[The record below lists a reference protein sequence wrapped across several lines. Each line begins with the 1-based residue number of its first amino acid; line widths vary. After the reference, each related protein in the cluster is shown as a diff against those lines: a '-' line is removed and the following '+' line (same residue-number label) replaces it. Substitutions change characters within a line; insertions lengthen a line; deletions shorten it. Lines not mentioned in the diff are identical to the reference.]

1 MLIAN
6 LIVVI
11 TLATLALYST
21 NIVTSAVSDSEC
33 VGVPQICSNILWNVT
48 ANATLAGRNDTFQQI
63 NSTLKAIR
71 ELANVQKECLS
82 AIQRLM
88 CINATRDCNNNTNSS
103 TSLIQ
108 QSCMVVDQ
116 NCTQSEVVARTY
128 SSRFC
133 PQNDSSSNN
142 SECLKVTLA
151 NDGYCP
157 YNDTYKIAA
166 ENIREFLRKASV
178 ESDKLRAAAPIANI
192 PNGTCLTEYKRIKCK
207 TFVSTC
213 SGSSNI
219 TKESCEQKLQCLQSN
234 VFFNKTRLCSNFPSK
249 PLPTV
254 PTTQDQMVTTPY
266 NFNMGVNTTVTIRL
280 NTQFNS
286 QYSNKS
292 SSIYKSFAKDVTNG
306 LKIAYND
313 ITGFQGVF
321 VVELTCQ
328 QKVAVKH
335 TVVTSSTPNVKVMEA
350 RLILANITNGYLKG
364 KVVEANKAC
373 VDANGNSDSGG
384 EHTDSSN
391 WVYMI
396 VFVCITALLLLAM
409 VLCHQSK

>member
-1 MLIAN
+1 MFTGN
-6 LIVVI
+6 VI
-11 TLATLALYST
+11 ICLLFGIRHHLKYYFIFLA
-21 NIVTSAVSDSEC
+21 
-33 VGVPQICSNILWNVT
+33 
-48 ANATLAGRNDTFQQI
+48 
-63 NSTLKAIR
+63 
-71 ELANVQKECLS
+71 
-82 AIQRLM
+82 
-88 CINATRDCNNNTNSS
+88 
-103 TSLIQ
+103 
-108 QSCMVVDQ
+108 
-116 NCTQSEVVARTY
+116 
-128 SSRFC
+128 
-133 PQNDSSSNN
+133 
-142 SECLKVTLA
+142 
-151 NDGYCP
+151 
-157 YNDTYKIAA
+157 
-166 ENIREFLRKASV
+166 
-178 ESDKLRAAAPIANI
+178 
-192 PNGTCLTEYKRIKCK
+192 
-207 TFVSTC
+207 
-213 SGSSNI
+213 
-219 TKESCEQKLQCLQSN
+219 
-234 VFFNKTRLCSNFPSK
+234 
-249 PLPTV
+249 TV

-306 LKIAYND
+306 LKIAYKD
-313 ITGFQGVF
+313 ITDFQGVF

-335 TVVTSSTPNVKVMEA
+335 TVVTSSAPNVKVMEA

-409 VLCHQSK
+409 VCSICTIRLIFYLFLV